1 MGDGEANCSLNSK
14 GDDVS
19 WNFGRFSCKSKFQ
32 GRTKKK
38 KKNENQLWHVNEMT

>member
-19 WNFGRFSCKSKFQ
+19 WNFGRFSCKFQ
-32 GRTKKK
+32 GRTK

>member
-19 WNFGRFSCKSKFQ
+19 WNFGRFFVKVSFKIEP
-32 GRTKKK
+32 KKK
-38 KKNENQLWHVNEMT
+38 MRISCGMLMR

>member
-19 WNFGRFSCKSKFQ
+19 WNFGRFFVKVSFKIEP
-32 GRTKKK
+32 K

>member
-19 WNFGRFSCKSKFQ
+19 WNFGRFLVKVSFKVEQ
-32 GRTKKK
+32 K

>member
-19 WNFGRFSCKSKFQ
+19 WNFGRFSCKSKFKEQ
-32 GRTKKK
+32 KK